1 MPGYK
6 KDAEPKVDHLTQ
18 EEPFPRLHRIFLR
31 VRPTHDVRMLALI
44 AIMKVGIEVRAAPMR
59 HLQATTIAI
68 GDVKT
73 QEMTDANTNAILE
86 FDTSARGRRRTTKAL
101 HGGTFDLSRP
111 GCFFLTRF
119 FCHNCPKNAMIRSP
133 RGTKKDL

>member
-1 MPGYK
+1 MPGCK

-86 FDTSARGRRRTTKAL
+86 FDTSARGRRRIRAGRGAAAAEST
-101 HGGTFDLSRP
+101 P
-111 GCFFLTRF
+111 PPYRF
-119 FCHNCPKNAMIRSP
+119 FMAGTCTPS
-133 RGTKKDL
+133 RGAT